1 MARRLETLDVPF
13 DELGVGDTIASRG
26 RTVTEADVVAYAALS
41 GDWTPLHT
49 DAVAAAAGPF
59 GARIAHGGLTLTIS
73 TGLEFSLL
81 GEAANVLAFYGMDR
95 VRFVKP
101 VFIGDTIHL
110 RGEVLALE
118 PKDDDRGVVT
128 VRQEL
133 VNQHG
138 DLVATLD
145 KRTLYRRGAR

>member
-1 MARRLETLDVPF
+1 VTQLTTLDHPF
-13 DELGVGDTIASRG
+13 DELSLGDTLVSRG
-26 RTVTEADVVAYAALS
+26 RTVTEADIVSFAALS

-59 GARIAHGGLTLTIS
+59 GARIAHGGLTIAIS

-81 GEAANVLAFYGMDR
+81 GEAVNILAFYGMDR

-110 RGEVLALE
+110 RGEVIGLE
-118 PKDDDRGVVT
+118 AKDEKRGVVT
-128 VRQEL
+128 VREEL
-133 VNQHG
+133 VNQDG
-138 DLVATLD
+138 GVVASLE
-145 KRTLYRRGAR
+145 KRTLYRRG

>member
-1 MARRLETLDVPF
+1 MTELSTLDVPF
-13 DELGVGDTIASRG
+13 DELSLGDTLVSRG
-26 RTVTEADVVAYAALS
+26 RTVTETDVVSFAALS

-59 GARIAHGGLTLTIS
+59 GGRIAHGGLTLAIS

-81 GEAANVLAFYGMDR
+81 GDAANVIAFYGLDR

-110 RGEVLALE
+110 RGEVIALDPRDE
-118 PKDDDRGVVT
+118 ARGLVT
-128 VRQEL
+128 IRQEV
-133 VNQHG
+133 VNQDG
-138 DLVATLD
+138 DVVASLE
-145 KRTLYRRGAR
+145 KRTLYRRA